1 LFIVP
6 SLRTGGAEKVCCNI
20 CDNLDY
26 SLFEVHL
33 VSMSD
38 EVPLAE
44 TLSNQ
49 SKITV
54 YTCGQ
59 KIHGRYTLISV
70 PAFIRLFRYIRRI
83 KPHIVHSHLWGLS
96 CLYLLGFLNC
106 YPKPVF
112 FATIHSAGFIY
123 TSKRLSHR
131 FFLFLENSIYR
142 IFRFN
147 LVSVSEAVH
156 EMVRSRLYFK
166 NIIKIYNGINTRII
180 RDIDGHKALKE
191 SLRAEN
197 SYPIII
203 HVGRAT
209 KEKRQEDIIKAVQE
223 LLGTYP
229 LTKLL
234 LIGREVKKTFT
245 PLVKELNLE
254 DNVLLSDERND
265 IANLLQI
272 SDIGVFPS
280 LFEGLPLALIEMMA
294 AGLPLVVSDIPVLR
308 DITGSGNAAMYV
320 PVKNPG
326 SISRSLNR
334 LLSDRD
340 LMKQLGINGRK
351 IVEER
356 FSLTKMVKEYTNI
369 YLNEYYG

>member
-1 LFIVP
+1 
-6 SLRTGGAEKVCCNI
+6 
-20 CDNLDY
+20 
-26 SLFEVHL
+26 
-33 VSMSD
+33 
-38 EVPLAE
+38 
-44 TLSNQ
+44 
-49 SKITV
+49 
-54 YTCGQ
+54 
-59 KIHGRYTLISV
+59 
-70 PAFIRLFRYIRRI
+70 
-83 KPHIVHSHLWGLS
+83 
-96 CLYLLGFLNC
+96 
-106 YPKPVF
+106 
-112 FATIHSAGFIY
+112 
-123 TSKRLSHR
+123 
-131 FFLFLENSIYR
+131 
-142 IFRFN
+142 
-147 LVSVSEAVH
+147 
-156 EMVRSRLYFK
+156 MVRSRLYFK